1 VAVLSPPRPV
11 ARCCAGEQLR
21 SRGRALLAGG
31 LYIATGLAAA
41 GLTIGCGAGSRGGPR
56 ETLQSYAL
64 ALREKR
70 VDDAY
75 ALLSRDARARVSYAE
90 FDRMVSENAR
100 EIEDISA
107 SLLEPAEPPKVTAT
121 LSSPDGESLLLVYEG
136 DGWHVDGS
144 AFDLYGQGTPRAA
157 LESFVRAFDN
167 KRYDV
172 LLRFVPEAK
181 REGLTEEQLK
191 QAWEG
196 DQRPQIERL
205 TQALKAS
212 LPNVQIEVLGA
223 RATVAY
229 GPGGNVELIQE
240 QGTWRI
246 EDF

>member
-1 VAVLSPPRPV
+1 MALRPEHRQSRPAFAPAFQRGLLIVGLLVSPLP
-11 ARCCAGEQLR
+11 ASFGC
-21 SRGRALLAGG
+21 
-31 LYIATGLAAA
+31 AA
-41 GLTIGCGAGSRGGPR
+41 GAGQGPR
-56 ETLQSYAL
+56 ETLRAYAL
-64 ALREKR
+64 ALHERR
-70 VDDAY
+70 VTDAY
-75 ALLSRDARARVSYAE
+75 ALLSRDARARISSAD
-90 FDRMVSENAR
+90 FNRMVTENAR

-107 SLLEPAEPPKVTAT
+107 SLLGPAEAPKITAT
-121 LSSPDGESLLLVYEG
+121 LTSPDGETLLLVYEQ

-144 AFDLYGQGTPRAA
+144 AFDLYSQSTPRSA

-167 KRYDV
+167 KRYDI
-172 LLRFVPEAK
+172 LLRFVPEEK
-181 REGLTEEQLK
+181 RQGLTTEQLK

-196 DQRPQIERL
+196 DQRPQVERL

-212 LPNVQIEVLGA
+212 LPNLHIEVLGT

>member
-1 VAVLSPPRPV
+1 MAPRP
-11 ARCCAGEQLR
+11 ALR
-21 SRGRALLAGG
+21 LRRAVIRLVSPVFWLLAAIEG
-31 LYIATGLAAA
+31 LPPAVVGALPAAFIGCAA
-41 GLTIGCGAGSRGGPR
+41 GGASQGPR
-56 ETLQSYAL
+56 EALREYAL
-64 ALREKR
+64 ALHERR
-70 VDDAY
+70 LADAY
-75 ALLSRDARARVSYAE
+75 ALLSRDARARVSFAD
-90 FDRMVSENAR
+90 FSRMVTENGR

-107 SLLEPAEPPKVTAT
+107 SLLGPAEAPKVTAT
-121 LSSPDGESLLLVYEG
+121 LTSPDGETLLLVYEG
-136 DGWHVDGS
+136 DGWRVDGS

-181 REGLTEEQLK
+181 RQGLTAEQLK

-196 DQRPQIERL
+196 DQRPQVERL

-212 LPNVQIEVLGA
+212 LPNLHIEVLGT